1 MKSAELQDSV
11 GRIPPSPPATRD
23 RPRWLGL
30 WSSRSSGNALTPVAA
45 ARTAST
51 AVPQS
56 GGSANRRR
64 SSFRRRTSA
73 TTSGCSQ
80 TRCSASGAEMSISF
94 DSRKVSRQ
102 FVTCSAA
109 QPAALASSPAAAW
122 RAYATDAMASSACA
136 GMASSSDW
144 SPGMSATHC
153 SKRLAGSSA
162 ATTPVF
168 APSQARSSVR
178 RTRPWSSRPE
188 ACTNAA
194 YAGYSRSA
202 QAAAKAACVRCGS
215 SFSSTFRAES

>member
-11 GRIPPSPPATRD
+11 GSNPTLSASDPT
-23 RPRWLGL
+23 PRWLAS
-30 WSSRSSGNALTPVAA
+30 WSSRSSGNALTPLAA

-56 GGSANRRR
+56 GGSTNRRR

-80 TRCSASGAEMSISF
+80 TRCSASGAEMSISV

-122 RAYATDAMASSACA
+122 RAYATDAMASSAWA
-136 GMASSSDW
+136 GMASSSDL
-144 SPGMSATHC
+144 SPGMSATHW
-153 SKRLAGSSA
+153 SKRFAGSST
-162 ATTPVF
+162 ATAPDF
-168 APSQARSSVR
+168 APSHARSSVR
-178 RTRPWSSRPE
+178 RMRPLSSRPE

-202 QAAAKAACVRCGS
+202 QAAANAA
-215 SFSSTFRAES
+215 